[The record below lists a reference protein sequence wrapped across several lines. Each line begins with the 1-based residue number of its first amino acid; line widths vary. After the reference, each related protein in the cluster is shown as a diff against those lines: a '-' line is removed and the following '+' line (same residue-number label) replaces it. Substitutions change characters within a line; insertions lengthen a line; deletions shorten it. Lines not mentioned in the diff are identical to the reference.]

1 MDECKAVASPVD
13 VSSGLVSSNVA
24 TKISAPFR
32 EAVGALM
39 HLSTATRPDISYAVS
54 YVSRFMENPQTNT
67 GLRSSAS
74 FAIYK
79 VPSRMEYATSQVTRS
94 IFVAIRMLTGL
105 VILPTASQ
113 PLDTCSCYWNL
124 Q

>member
-1 MDECKAVASPVD
+1 M
-13 VSSGLVSSNVA
+13 
-24 TKISAPFR
+24 
-32 EAVGALM
+32 
-39 HLSTATRPDISYAVS
+39 
-54 YVSRFMENPQTNT
+54 NT
-67 GLRSSAS
+67 GYEHRVAVKRT

-79 VPSRMEYATSQVTRS
+79 VPSRTEYATSQVTRS

-113 PLDTCSCYWNL
+113 PLDTGSGYWVL